1 MTFRVLFM
9 PDRLPSTAGQHR
21 RDPPREKQLAEHRAV
36 HTLDHFKKSFV
47 GQGFSGAESDK
58 VQWRKKRKMKAPF
71 SVTR

>member
-1 MTFRVLFM
+1 MTFWVLFM

-21 RDPPREKQLAEHRAV
+21 RDPPREKQLAKHRAV
-36 HTLDHFKKSFV
+36 HTWDHLEKSFV
-47 GQGFSGAESDK
+47 DQVFSGAEPDK